1 MWEVTLG
8 GRRRGPVRLHS
19 AVGPA
24 KRERALWGGAMSL
37 MVDASA
43 FAEALVQE
51 SPDALLALTAE
62 GRVLYWNDGA

>member
-1 MWEVTLG
+1 
-8 GRRRGPVRLHS
+8 
-19 AVGPA
+19 
-24 KRERALWGGAMSL
+24 MSL